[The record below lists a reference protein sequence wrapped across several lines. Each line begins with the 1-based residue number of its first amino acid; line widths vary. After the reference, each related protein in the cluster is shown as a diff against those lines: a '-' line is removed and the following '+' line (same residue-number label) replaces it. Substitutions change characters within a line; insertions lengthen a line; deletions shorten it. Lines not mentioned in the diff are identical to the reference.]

1 MTMKRVALTL
11 ALMMLVGTLATPLL
25 SEFHDGMPVILD
37 DKGTDV
43 MTAHGS
49 GNETLDIDH
58 SGHVYEHPNG
68 TKVWDSNTTVNVE
81 FDAENL
87 TVGSGYHLY
96 WLLLYWDNNTWASV
110 QSDNVSFS
118 PAFTSITVAMEAI
131 NGLAD
136 GTYQFEAYLSNAT
149 GHTLDL
155 AVSLVM
161 VGNSSGTSAGNGQ
174 VYVDIDHSG
183 YVYEHPNGT
192 EVWASGSD
200 VYVEFTSG
208 NLTVGEN
215 YQLIWNLSDSTS
227 NFGHV
232 TGHYDWGVNWNATT
246 TSSVETSTV
255 SGLADGVYYFHATLV
270 NQGSHVATDMTMI
283 QVGNTTGGSN
293 TWVSLANSSSGETSI
308 VLAPGTEA
316 VHIAHR
322 GLGGALYH
330 TTDASGSW
338 VSTAV
343 TSTYINSQLDM
354 TVASNGTLYIAYR
367 HDSGNLS
374 LAWSP
379 DGGSTWSI
387 RGLVTNGSAQGQE
400 IGSDLDTTNHR
411 LTISYQMFGTTLTT
425 IDLDPRF
432 IATDPLSIL
441 TVGNTSLNTGR
452 YSDVAVTPM
461 GYWVT
466 AYYHADNAADLRT
479 AGRFGPGLH
488 PNTAWSGD
496 QAVDTSGQT
505 GTYVSV
511 DTDSGDNTFIAF
523 HSGDELKVATYDAG
537 QWVAT
542 SVDGDASTNVGLD
555 TSMFIDTSNDFVHV
569 AYRDLTNQDLKYA
582 VRDASG
588 NWNVSTLDSTG
599 LVGFSTSI
607 VVDSNGDCH
616 ISYIDHTNSALK
628 YYACSGATSSNS
640 GSGGGSGGGN
650 DDPSECTHL
659 DVLPSTRPH
668 NGGPN
673 QTEWTYGVDIFDAY
687 AHHTCLEAGMYDW
700 NFSLYDANGHMPTFY
715 EDGMFEIHDDDA
727 GSHYDFHVRNFEA
740 TDLPVGQYTWWYGI
754 SNYTMGISQWAN
766 HTFTVVD
773 STASQSCFELETERL
788 QQYYYAEETAV
799 NTILVDCPAVGEAIE
814 VYWKVTQYQDGT
826 IMDDGWWNTTATST
840 SMSHTVETDHL
851 PIGVWYAFS
860 ATMYTDNGTLYE
872 WHSFNIIP
880 SYNPNP
886 GPDEMCGESN
896 ARTSIHVTNDANTNT
911 YMGHEYYSDDDFNHD
926 ITLDCLITSSTYEV
940 EYILTHYHTG
950 YLVDAGWWNFTA
962 TGPSAS
968 ITKTWSGLPVQIWY
982 AVTAMYTFDNGVT
995 ISSYEKFYVNS
1006 TAGPDLLGYCSFPTF
1021 EATPATVQSG
1031 DDLTFTWTMDGD
1043 VTDDVYLALHSGWG
1057 AQYYFSSVEDNDG
1070 SHTITLPANMNPNED
1085 YTVYIESASN
1095 GQRTTVCWKYGSI
1108 DVLEDDEGVVLDDI
1122 INDFLNTTDER
1133 PRISMWYGKVN
1144 QHNWNG
1150 TWMTDPDGV
1159 AGAGLYSQWGSE
1171 GWGDRKLEYCQRFWP
1186 ETVEIRASA
1195 AEEIVFYTRGN
1206 TDAYLTMKP
1215 VWLCVQDTD
1224 GDGILDPE
1232 DEDDDGDGWPDIF
1245 EDVCLSDALDPN
1257 VVPEDLDGDG
1267 LCDVLQILLVGDFE
1281 PPEPGFCTDG
1291 EITGGNGLVGQDL
1304 YTELVVIEMTGG
1316 TYQYQYEIHDWT
1328 NGLHEDLQQ
1337 DASNH
1342 DFRGYYEYYDVFL
1355 SDADGVFN
1363 PNGSFVTVQARSDLS
1378 TTNLGVGHN
1387 IDAIGIRDA
1396 NGNVLYA
1403 SEVVSVVLGDGL
1415 GSNNPDG
1422 RQSAIL
1428 GPADQIPTAMGN
1440 NQASITVGFCPTL
1453 GEESDEPSPGFGAMA
1468 ALAAL
1473 GAAMFAGRRGLLN
1486 EQDAE

>member
-293 TWVSLANSSSGETSI
+293 TGVSLANSSSGETSI

-330 TTDASGSW
+330 TTNASGSW

-496 QAVDTSGQT
+496 QTVDTSGQT
-505 GTYVSV
+505 GTYVSI

-599 LVGFSTSI
+599 LVGLSTSI

-668 NGGPN
+668 SGGPN

-766 HTFTVVD
+766 H
-773 STASQSCFELETERL
+773 
-788 QQYYYAEETAV
+788 
-799 NTILVDCPAVGEAIE
+799 
-814 VYWKVTQYQDGT
+814 
-826 IMDDGWWNTTATST
+826 
-840 SMSHTVETDHL
+840 
-851 PIGVWYAFS
+851 
-860 ATMYTDNGTLYE
+860 
-872 WHSFNIIP
+872 
-880 SYNPNP
+880 
-886 GPDEMCGESN
+886 
-896 ARTSIHVTNDANTNT
+896 
-911 YMGHEYYSDDDFNHD
+911 
-926 ITLDCLITSSTYEV
+926 
-940 EYILTHYHTG
+940 
-950 YLVDAGWWNFTA
+950 
-962 TGPSAS
+962 
-968 ITKTWSGLPVQIWY
+968 
-982 AVTAMYTFDNGVT
+982 
-995 ISSYEKFYVNS
+995 
-1006 TAGPDLLGYCSFPTF
+1006 
-1021 EATPATVQSG
+1021 
-1031 DDLTFTWTMDGD
+1031 
-1043 VTDDVYLALHSGWG
+1043 
-1057 AQYYFSSVEDNDG
+1057 
-1070 SHTITLPANMNPNED
+1070 
-1085 YTVYIESASN
+1085 
-1095 GQRTTVCWKYGSI
+1095 
-1108 DVLEDDEGVVLDDI
+1108 
-1122 INDFLNTTDER
+1122 
-1133 PRISMWYGKVN
+1133 
-1144 QHNWNG
+1144 
-1150 TWMTDPDGV
+1150 
-1159 AGAGLYSQWGSE
+1159 
-1171 GWGDRKLEYCQRFWP
+1171 
-1186 ETVEIRASA
+1186 
-1195 AEEIVFYTRGN
+1195 
-1206 TDAYLTMKP
+1206 
-1215 VWLCVQDTD
+1215 
-1224 GDGILDPE
+1224 
-1232 DEDDDGDGWPDIF
+1232 
-1245 EDVCLSDALDPN
+1245 
-1257 VVPEDLDGDG
+1257 
-1267 LCDVLQILLVGDFE
+1267 
-1281 PPEPGFCTDG
+1281 
-1291 EITGGNGLVGQDL
+1291 
-1304 YTELVVIEMTGG
+1304 
-1316 TYQYQYEIHDWT
+1316 
-1328 NGLHEDLQQ
+1328 
-1337 DASNH
+1337 
-1342 DFRGYYEYYDVFL
+1342 
-1355 SDADGVFN
+1355 
-1363 PNGSFVTVQARSDLS
+1363 
-1378 TTNLGVGHN
+1378 
-1387 IDAIGIRDA
+1387 
-1396 NGNVLYA
+1396 
-1403 SEVVSVVLGDGL
+1403 
-1415 GSNNPDG
+1415 
-1422 RQSAIL
+1422 
-1428 GPADQIPTAMGN
+1428 
-1440 NQASITVGFCPTL
+1440 
-1453 GEESDEPSPGFGAMA
+1453 
-1468 ALAAL
+1468 
-1473 GAAMFAGRRGLLN
+1473 
-1486 EQDAE
+1486 